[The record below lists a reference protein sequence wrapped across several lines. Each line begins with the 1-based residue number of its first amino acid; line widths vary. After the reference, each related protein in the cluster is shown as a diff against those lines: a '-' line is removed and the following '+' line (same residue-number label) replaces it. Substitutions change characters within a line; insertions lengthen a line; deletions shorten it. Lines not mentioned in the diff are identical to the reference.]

1 MVQLLIVRPD
11 GEVHE
16 VASSDKSFRELLDAR
31 ECYILNDDDKK
42 ILYLWKGSECPVRN
56 KFIGA
61 SKSQEVR
68 GQVGMNYK
76 VVPVDEGDEPDAFLA
91 FLDQKPRSGL
101 AKEIKEDK
109 PLGFEVPST
118 SSAKP
123 AVNSTVAEPVMKPEV
138 VKTAKFGQ
146 GGTPSGGGEP
156 DGAKQVMASYGVKSS
171 NAQEGP
177 LYNGGNF
184 AQQMQQPAARVQPAA
199 QPAVQQEPA
208 IDFKKIMETLESL
221 EVPEGYEREMTII
234 GNQAYSIVEKKINFL
249 GSEKIER
256 HMEKIGSLPEGVFF
270 AQGYAPRVLCE
281 NQKVLAIEF
290 LKNLHH
296 TAEPQKKLKAKTTDP
311 KELAKQFGMKIE

>member
-16 VASSDKSFRELLDAR
+16 IASSEKSFRELLDAR

-76 VVPVDEGDEPDAFLA
+76 VVPVDEGDEPDPFLA
-91 FLDQKPRSGL
+91 FLDQKPRTGL

-109 PLGFEVPST
+109 PLGFEVPNASG
-118 SSAKP
+118 AKP
-123 AVNSTVAEPVMKPEV
+123 AVNTTAAEPVMKPEA

-146 GGTPSGGGEP
+146 GGAPAGGGEP

-177 LYNGGNF
+177 LYNGDSIP
-184 AQQMQQPAARVQPAA
+184 QQIQPPSARSQPMIQTAAP
-199 QPAVQQEPA
+199 QEPS

-234 GNQAYSIVEKKINFL
+234 GNHAYSVVEKKINFL

-296 TAEPQKKLKAKTTDP
+296 SSDSQKKLKAKTTDP